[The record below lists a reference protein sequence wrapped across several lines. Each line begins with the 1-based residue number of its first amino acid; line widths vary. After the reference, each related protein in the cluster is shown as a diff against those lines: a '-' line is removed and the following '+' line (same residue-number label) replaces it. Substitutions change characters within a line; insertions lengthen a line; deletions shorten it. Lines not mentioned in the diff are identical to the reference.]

1 MPIGVNPQAP
11 ETIQLSGQSG
21 FFWKSQGTMPSDLL
35 ESARVRVRTACLV
48 IGGIWLYAL
57 IMNQVVYRLLGQ
69 PALSNG
75 MTWSG
80 EQSALIAVGF
90 AFSLIAAWVMNR
102 LQSNPALAIDLGLV
116 FLVITAFFVALVTE
130 WTPRRDTNGISWLC
144 VLILLYP
151 AIAPASIG
159 KILAAALAA
168 ATMYPIA
175 VGFAIIVRGVSFH
188 PTPYEWMW
196 LISPPYLSAFLAIVP
211 ATVIRGLGRQV
222 RKARELGSYTL
233 QERLGIGGMGEV
245 YRGTH
250 RLLARPAALKLITPS
265 ALNTGKADSDRVVIE
280 RFRREAEAAANLRSP
295 HTIELYD
302 FGVADDGTF
311 YYVMEL
317 LDGLDLEKI
326 IKRFGA
332 VPPARATHFLQQ
344 ACDSLG
350 EAHVRGLVHRDLKPS
365 NLFACRMGLEVDFVK
380 VLDFGLVK
388 NEAAKRSEEE
398 VRLTAVGS
406 ISGTPA
412 FMAPEMIEGNAVGPA
427 SDVYALGCV
436 AYWLLT
442 GKFVF
447 QAANATAMLVK
458 HLQQPP
464 VPPSVISKQAISP
477 KLDQLIL
484 DCLAKDPAARPANAV
499 ELGRRLGGCEE
510 TSQWTQDMAQQWW
523 AEYMIP
529 EPEATGETAAPRT
542 DTTLSASNAFLDQEG
557 VLEGT
562 TN

>member
-1 MPIGVNPQAP
+1 MPSGVNPQSP
-11 ETIQLSGQSG
+11 ESIQLSGQSG
-21 FFWKSQGTMPSDLL
+21 FFWKSQGSLPGDLL

-48 IGGIWLYAL
+48 IAGLWLYVL
-57 IMNQVVYRLLGQ
+57 IMNQVVYPLLGK
-69 PALSNG
+69 PVLSNG
-75 MTWSG
+75 AYWAPA
-80 EQSALIAVGF
+80 QSALIAVGF
-90 AFSLIAAWVMNR
+90 ALSCITAWILNR
-102 LQSNPALAIDLGLV
+102 LRSNPARAVDLGLV
-116 FLVITAFFVALVTE
+116 FMVVTALLVALVTE
-130 WTPRRDTNGISWLC
+130 WVPRTDTNAISWICL
-144 VLILLYP
+144 LIILYP

-159 KILAAALAA
+159 KIFTAALAA
-168 ATMYPIA
+168 ATMDVIA
-175 VGFAIIVRGVSFH
+175 IVVAILRGVPFH
-188 PTPYEWMW
+188 PTLYEWIW
-196 LISPPYLSAFLAIVP
+196 LISPVYLSALLAIVP

-233 QERLGIGGMGEV
+233 QERLGVGGMGEV

-265 ALNTGKADSDRVVIE
+265 VLHSGKDDSERVVIE

-326 IKRFGA
+326 IKRFGPI
-332 VPPARATHFLQQ
+332 PPARAIHFLRQ

-365 NLFACRMGLEVDFVK
+365 NLFACRMGLEVDYVK

-388 NEAAKRSEEE
+388 NKSKPSEED

-412 FMAPEMIEGNAVGPA
+412 YMAPEMIEGDSVGPA
-427 SDVYALGCV
+427 ADVYALGCV
-436 AYWLLT
+436 GFWLLT

-447 QAANATAMLVK
+447 QAGNATAMLVK
-458 HLQQPP
+458 HLQAEPS
-464 VPPSVISKQAISP
+464 PPSTAAEQAIP
-477 KLDQLIL
+477 PELDRLIL
-484 DCLAKDPAARPANAV
+484 ECLAKDPAARPANAV
-499 ELGRRLGGCEE
+499 ELGKRLDACAEA
-510 TSQWTQDMAQQWW
+510 SQWTEDMAQEWW
-523 AEYMIP
+523 AEHMLTQ
-529 EPEATGETAAPRT
+529 PEATTSTRAPRT
-542 DTTLSASNAFLDQEG
+542 ETTLSASNAFIDRAG

-562 TN
+562 TS